1 VECFKD
7 LKHLYRQKIR
17 RSVVIKRYQVILLS
31 ILLLPISAYAADNQ
45 CLDKTCVDVFTQDNQ
60 LIIIAQKGAGKPV
73 AASKKPIVKPKPVTP
88 KPVAPKPVAP
98 NPKVEAKPVPKPTVK
113 PVRKVAT
120 KPATVSLSDRLI
132 KLLPLGDINFQPE
145 SDGLVNVPVYF
156 WTQTPQHFSAV
167 VPILDLVGDGLVN
180 VPVYFWTQTPQ
191 HFSAVVP
198 ILDLVVYVNLHSTFT
213 WSFGD
218 GSFYTTTN
226 QGGPYPLG
234 LITHTY
240 RKNSNYPVGLKV
252 VWRGSWSVNG
262 VTTPISGEAITQSVS
277 RQISIV
283 NAVGRF
289 TK

>member
-1 VECFKD
+1 M
-7 LKHLYRQKIR
+7 
-17 RSVVIKRYQVILLS
+17 
-31 ILLLPISAYAADNQ
+31 LPISAFAADNQ

-60 LIIIAQKGAGKPV
+60 LIITAQKGAGKPA
-73 AASKKPIVKPKPVTP
+73 AASKNPVVKPKLATP
-88 KPVAPKPVAP
+88 KPATPKLATPKPAKPVAPKPKVAT
-98 NPKVEAKPVPKPTVK
+98 KPVPKPTIKAPVKPTVK
-113 PVRKVAT
+113 PVRKVAA

-132 KLLPLGDINFQPE
+132 KLLPVGDINFQPE
-145 SDGLVNVPVYF
+145 
-156 WTQTPQHFSAV
+156 TE
-167 VPILDLVGDGLVN
+167 GLVN

-218 GSFYTTTN
+218 GSFYTTTK

>member
-1 VECFKD
+1 
-7 LKHLYRQKIR
+7 
-17 RSVVIKRYQVILLS
+17 VVIKRYQVILLS
-31 ILLLPISAYAADNQ
+31 ILLLPISAFAADNQ

-60 LIIIAQKGAGKPV
+60 LIITAQKGASKPV
-73 AASKKPIVKPKPVTP
+73 AASKKPVVKP
-88 KPVAPKPVAP
+88 KPVAPKPKVA
-98 NPKVEAKPVPKPTVK
+98 AKPAAKPTFKPSVKPTVK
-113 PVRKVAT
+113 PVRKVAA

-132 KLLPLGDINFQPE
+132 KLLPVGDINFQPE
-145 SDGLVNVPVYF
+145 S
-156 WTQTPQHFSAV
+156 
-167 VPILDLVGDGLVN
+167 DGLVN

>member
-1 VECFKD
+1 M
-7 LKHLYRQKIR
+7 
-17 RSVVIKRYQVILLS
+17 VIKRYQVILLS
-31 ILLLPISAYAADNQ
+31 VLLLPISAFAADNQ

-60 LIIIAQKGAGKPV
+60 LIITAQKGAGKPV
-73 AASKKPIVKPKPVTP
+73 AASKKPVVKQKPIVKP
-88 KPVAPKPVAP
+88 KPVAPKPKVA
-98 NPKVEAKPVPKPTVK
+98 AKPAAKPTFKPSVKPTVK
-113 PVRKVAT
+113 PVRKVAA
-120 KPATVSLSDRLI
+120 KPANLSLSDRLI
-132 KLLPLGDINFQPE
+132 KLLPVGDINFQPE
-145 SDGLVNVPVYF
+145 S
-156 WTQTPQHFSAV
+156 
-167 VPILDLVGDGLVN
+167 DGLVN

-240 RKNSNYPVGLKV
+240 RKNNNYPVGLKV
-252 VWRGSWSVNG
+252 VCRGSWSVNG

>member
-1 VECFKD
+1 
-7 LKHLYRQKIR
+7 
-17 RSVVIKRYQVILLS
+17 VVIKRYQVIFLTF
-31 ILLLPISAYAADNQ
+31 LLLPISAFAADNQ

-60 LIIIAQKGAGKPV
+60 LIITAQKGAGKPA
-73 AASKKPIVKPKPVTP
+73 AASKKPVVKPKPVIP
-88 KPVAPKPVAP
+88 KPVAPKPKVATKPVAP
-98 NPKVEAKPVPKPTVK
+98 KPKVATKPVAPKPKVATKPVPKPTVK

-132 KLLPLGDINFQPE
+132 KLLPVGDINFQPE
-145 SDGLVNVPVYF
+145 S
-156 WTQTPQHFSAV
+156 
-167 VPILDLVGDGLVN
+167 DGLVN

-240 RKNSNYPVGLKV
+240 RKNNNYPVGLKV

-262 VTTPISGEAITQSVS
+262 VTTPISGEAITQTVS